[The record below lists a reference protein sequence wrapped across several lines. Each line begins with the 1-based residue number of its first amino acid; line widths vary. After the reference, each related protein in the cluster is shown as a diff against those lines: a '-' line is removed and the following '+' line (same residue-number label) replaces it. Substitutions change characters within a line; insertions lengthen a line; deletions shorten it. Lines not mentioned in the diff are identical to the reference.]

1 LCDGLCICA
10 SVFKVPD
17 TRGADG
23 SSIQEIVIE
32 SNGAGRY
39 VKIFCKNNGQ
49 LPAWHN
55 SPGVLGHLM
64 LDEILVNPV
73 SQVK

>member
-17 TRGADG
+17 ARGADG

-49 LPAWHN
+49 LPTWHN
-55 SPGVLGHLM
+55 SSGVLGHLM
-64 LDEILVNPV
+64 LDEILVNPA
-73 SQVK
+73 SPTK